1 MFVYFPPSFLLIPQ
15 QRLATSASADCAS
28 PLLLL
33 SHSRGVRPDERWE
46 SAKNR
51 GGSTSRPSGYRTA
64 RSRVSF
70 PPPAFFPLRRSDL
83 RRRPRPQR
91 DTAKTAA
98 KTYWIPALFDFD
110 GVALPCP
117 VWLVGGAPPEDVSVS
132 RRLTSPLYNTHPR
145 RGCQNCAAQW
155 AKEKKPAGRSSSIIC
170 PYLVN
175 ARSWHVVMRRRA
187 GLVGARVSKESLD
200 HRAGSLVA
208 GM

>member
-117 VWLVGGAPPEDVSVS
+117 VWLVGGGPSGGCVRFPPAD
-132 RRLTSPLYNTHPR
+132 LPLVQHTPAAWLSELR
-145 RGCQNCAAQW
+145 CAVG
-155 AKEKKPAGRSSSIIC
+155 KRKKACG
-170 PYLVN
+170 
-175 ARSWHVVMRRRA
+175 
-187 GLVGARVSKESLD
+187 
-200 HRAGSLVA
+200 
-208 GM
+208 